1 MSRPAPLPPRCPF
14 QNRGVTRRALES
26 KPQTTQ
32 TDDKLCAQHHRFPS
46 HGSLLDEQPLWLDD
60 LLTDPEISP
69 RGISLQRSS
78 SDPVALLEVATS
90 FHGPISPIT
99 EEDALSDGIL
109 HESRES
115 GEASEIG
122 YGFEVGNCVYGP
134 NSPRQKT
141 KMDDL
146 ESSVVTALLKDVPSN
161 PLQYLTVDYPITSVI
176 NELNE
181 KEDSTSS
188 GNLDSESI
196 SRRYFF
202 RRSGQR
208 SRVRKLQY
216 IAELE
221 RSVDILQTLGADLA
235 ARVASLFQYRL
246 ALSVENKK
254 LRQQLASLQQEKIIK
269 HGQHQSLKNEA
280 ERLRMIYGRHRRS
293 KSAAS
298 CFGTSPSVVIDP
310 SPIDWQT
317 LDLGKL
323 SLGRNQVSLNHG
335 LGH

>member
-32 TDDKLCAQHHRFPS
+32 KDDNLCAQHRRFPP
-46 HGSLLDEQPLWLDD
+46 HGFLPDEQPLWLDD

-69 RGISLQRSS
+69 RGISLRRSS
-78 SDPVALLEVATS
+78 SDPVALLEVGTS

-109 HESRES
+109 HESQES
-115 GEASEIG
+115 EEASEIG

-141 KMDDL
+141 KMADS

-161 PLQYLTVDYPITSVI
+161 PLQYLTVDYPSTSVI

-196 SRRYFF
+196 SRR
-202 RRSGQR
+202 
-208 SRVRKLQY
+208 
-216 IAELE
+216 
-221 RSVDILQTLGADLA
+221 
-235 ARVASLFQYRL
+235 
-246 ALSVENKK
+246 
-254 LRQQLASLQQEKIIK
+254 
-269 HGQHQSLKNEA
+269 
-280 ERLRMIYGRHRRS
+280 
-293 KSAAS
+293 
-298 CFGTSPSVVIDP
+298 
-310 SPIDWQT
+310 
-317 LDLGKL
+317 
-323 SLGRNQVSLNHG
+323 
-335 LGH
+335 

>member
-32 TDDKLCAQHHRFPS
+32 TDDKLCAKHHRFPS

-115 GEASEIG
+115 EEASEIG

-161 PLQYLTVDYPITSVI
+161 PLQYLTVDYPSTSVI

-196 SRRYFF
+196 SR

-293 KSAAS
+293 KSAAL
-298 CFGTSPSVVIDP
+298 CFGTSPSVVVVDP

-323 SLGRNQVSLNHG
+323 SLGGNQVSMKHG